1 MPNRTLFYTR
11 ASYGLLV
18 FVLLGYV
25 VKFYPDQL
33 VGFDSSIQTLVRGG
47 LPAALTS
54 LFSRLTLLG
63 DPLTQALWV
72 ALFSGLFYVWKNWR
86 AEAALV
92 LTSGSLAGI
101 LVALLKLL
109 YGRVRPGLPHL
120 VEAGGYSFP
129 SGHTTGALLIFGSL
143 LIVVSQRLDKGW
155 QKVAIQASLVALIIL
170 IGLSRIYLG
179 VHYPS
184 DVMAGYALGYGVLN
198 LIYPTYMSIRFKWR
212 FQGLSK

>member
-1 MPNRTLFYTR
+1 MPNRTAFYTR
-11 ASYGLLV
+11 ASYGLLI

-47 LPAALTS
+47 LPLLLTT
-54 LFSRLTLLG
+54 FFAHLTVMG
-63 DPLTQALWV
+63 DTLTQVLWV
-72 ALFSGLFYVWKNWR
+72 ALFSGLFYFWKNWR

-92 LTSGSLAGI
+92 LASGSLAGMLI
-101 LVALLKLL
+101 PLFKLL

-129 SGHTTGALLIFGSL
+129 SGHATGALLIFGSL
-143 LIVVSQRLDKGW
+143 LIVASQRLDKGW
-155 QKVAIQASLVALIIL
+155 QKVLIQTSLIALIIL
-170 IGLSRIYLG
+170 VGLSRIYFG

-184 DVMAGYALGYGVLN
+184 DVLAGYALAYGVLN
-198 LIYPTYMSIRFKWR
+198 LIYPTYMFFRFKWR